1 MMEMTFAD
9 AVNKYHGV
17 TIPDHLTMKL
27 TQSHRVMRDLKQ
39 GEVSWLSKQEKDS
52 PEYDL
57 FYHLLELQYF
67 LQDLEEHVPLAH
79 EMIRKCYNVWA
90 EEPMNSRM
98 VEDMMAD
105 IWD

>member
-1 MMEMTFAD
+1 M
-9 AVNKYHGV
+9 
-17 TIPDHLTMKL
+17 
-27 TQSHRVMRDLKQ
+27 
-39 GEVSWLSKQEKDS
+39 
-52 PEYDL
+52 

-67 LQDLEEHVPLAH
+67 LQDLEEVPLAY
-79 EMIRKCYNVWA
+79 EMIKKCYNVWA

>member
-1 MMEMTFAD
+1 MEMTFAD
-9 AVNKYHGV
+9 AVNKHHDV
-17 TIPDHLTMKL
+17 RIPDHLTMKL
-27 TQSHRVMRDLKQ
+27 TQSHRVMRDLKL

-67 LQDLEEHVPLAH
+67 LQDLEEVPLAY
-79 EMIRKCYNVWA
+79 EMIKKCYNIWA